1 MNENTEIGN
10 FDDFSK
16 ELNGDNIEDNSEF
29 DEKKYIEDQIL
40 EDKIGLKCHY
50 CDWVGHANAKDKKRG
65 LKNHMRKCS
74 KNPKSDSELELE
86 SESPKPKPKKKMK
99 VEILPPKV
107 ESLIDEVEM
116 INLTKDEKR
125 DKLIS
130 DLDIL
135 KIKFDTIHFNWNYN
149 NNSSVAHLQRQKSLF
164 MRVLNDTAGTQA
176 MFKLLVLGSRAI
188 EKLGDISNVVDL
200 EGYSGDVHS
209 AEEEIYPILKN
220 LVDTGVL
227 SVSHLT
233 PELRLGMVLGSLAIS
248 RIEKNKVKKKS
259 FLEET
264 EKDSEWH

>member
-16 ELNGDNIEDNSEF
+16 ELNSDNIEEDNSEF
-29 DEKKYIEDQIL
+29 DEKKYIEDQVL

-50 CDWVGHANAKDKKRG
+50 CDWVGHCNAKDKKRG
-65 LKNHMRKCS
+65 LKNHMKKCS
-74 KNPKSDSELELE
+74 KNPKSELDPELE
-86 SESPKPKPKKKMK
+86 SESPKPKPKKMK
-99 VEILPPKV
+99 VQILPAKV
-107 ESLIDEVEM
+107 EKLIDEVEM
-116 INLTKDEKR
+116 INLSNDEKR
-125 DKLIS
+125 DKLIC

-149 NNSSVAHLQRQKSLF
+149 NNSSIQHLQRQKSLF
-164 MRVLNDTAGTQA
+164 MRVLNDTAGTAA

-200 EGYSGDVHS
+200 DGYAGDVNNS
-209 AEEEIYPILKN
+209 EEEIYPILKN
-220 LVDTGVL
+220 LVDTGIL

-264 EKDSEWH
+264 EKDSEWC